1 MEDLRKYAVTYGKA
15 SSPIGTGD
23 AEENDNDNNSNDDT
37 DSNKRID
44 ETDDSNNI
52 NVGTR
57 FEYVDSNV
65 AGTGPEARTGPGFIS
80 GTGPGS
86 GGVRVLGRIIPIA
99 QSKEINIQT
108 FRNSLANNMEK
119 DIFKLP
125 LGSITNDK
133 EIPKEVEKSG
143 VEDGK
148 NNESIFDPRFA
159 SDSSSLPPLHPIS
172 TSTSTSSPC
181 ILSVDPAVHR
191 NSTLNST
198 FKFTSAADSDLAS
211 TTSIPPCAT
220 TSFAASTSASS
231 STPNAIS
238 SVMAAASTFYTT
250 SFSTF
255 SMSSRQLQSQTQEEE
270 IKGVEEIE
278 IGKVEDKE
286 GEGGQGQCRLIV
298 TEEKMGS
305 LTSSGNNDKNDN
317 NDENI
322 NDANM
327 NGYNVAPTIS
337 SNLPLLS
344 TASTSPS
351 TSTAKAIPTP
361 SQVPTAEPLEPS
373 GQIPVPTPPIVMV
386 PPGRII
392 HIYKENGKNL

>member
-23 AEENDNDNNSNDDT
+23 VEENDNDNNNDDDT
-37 DSNKRID
+37 DINDKRRD

-52 NVGTR
+52 NVGAR
-57 FEYVDSNV
+57 FESVDDNV
-65 AGTGPEARTGPGFIS
+65 AGTGPEAGTGSESIS

-86 GGVRVLGRIIPIA
+86 GGVRVLGRIVPIA
-99 QSKEINIQT
+99 KSKEINIQT
-108 FRNSLANNMEK
+108 FRNSLANNTEK

-125 LGSITNDK
+125 LGSITNDM
-133 EIPKEVEKSG
+133 EITKEVEKSG

-148 NNESIFDPRFA
+148 NNESIFDPRLT
-159 SDSSSLPPLHPIS
+159 SDSSSLPPLHP

-198 FKFTSAADSDLAS
+198 LKFTSATDSDLAS
-211 TTSIPPCAT
+211 TSYIPPCAT
-220 TSFAASTSASS
+220 TSFTASTPSSS

-361 SQVPTAEPLEPS
+361 TQAPTTEPLEPS
-373 GQIPVPTPPIVMV
+373 GQIPVPSPPIVMV